1 MWLDHLRK
9 NAPLLLAV
17 WGATAVAGEAPLVL
31 QGTAAYYGL
40 RVPLAVQMQ
49 TRSADL
55 SDLQV
60 LNARGEPVP
69 HAWVDEEPPTQ
80 EKQQQA
86 VPFFKAPAAASA
98 AASVATTIGTSTI
111 DAAQQGG
118 WILDLRKVKGALL
131 ELQLSVPPSEHGIY
145 GFVLEYGDDTQRWHT
160 YLGAAQLLSLQHQG
174 LRLEH
179 TNFDLGGLR
188 ARYLRL
194 RPLPGNKPPPL
205 TGASVSSVTRYTP
218 EAPLQWSDTLA
229 PTQCTPQYCDYA
241 LPRHLPLE
249 RLEWQLADANTLAP
263 VDLLVQYDTS
273 EANAGGPTPWRHH
286 HRVRDHVKAL
296 RHKTAPAPTEATV
309 WYPLQRSTVY
319 WLKLAEGEVRSPQLN
334 LGGGLVTKLRVQ
346 PTGGVV
352 QLGFRP
358 PSIRVG
364 SRAISLV
371 FLAREPA
378 PYRLAWGGDNKSSAL
393 TLAQLMPTRKP
404 GDPLPVDTATVTLAP
419 PAPVAAAAS
428 PASSVASAAAATPEP
443 SRKFWL
449 WGVLLAALGLMGFMA
464 WSLLRPTAKP

>member
-1 MWLDHLRK
+1 MWLDRLMK
-9 NAPLLLAV
+9 KAPLLMAA
-17 WGATAVAGEAPLVL
+17 WAASAIAGEAPLVL

-98 AASVATTIGTSTI
+98 V

-160 YLGAAQLLSLQHQG
+160 YLGEAQLLSLRHQG
-174 LRLEH
+174 LRLDH
-179 TNFDLGGLR
+179 TEFDLGGLR

-194 RPLPGNKPPPL
+194 RPLPGSKPPPL

-218 EAPLQWSDTLA
+218 EAPLQWSDTLT

-296 RHKTAPAPTEATV
+296 RHKTAPAPTENTT

-319 WLKLAEGEVRSPQLN
+319 WLKLAEGEVRSPPLN
-334 LGGGLVTKLRVQ
+334 LNGGLVTKLRVQ
-346 PTGGVV
+346 PTGGMV
-352 QLGFRP
+352 QLGPKP
-358 PSIRVG
+358 PGIRVG
-364 SRAISLV
+364 ARAVSLV

-378 PYRLAWGGDNKSSAL
+378 PYRLAWGGDNKGSAL

-404 GDPLPVDTATVTLAP
+404 GDPLPADTATVTLAS
-419 PAPVAAAAS
+419 PAPVAAASS
-428 PASSVASAAAATPEP
+428 PASSAASAAAATPEP

-464 WSLLRPTAKP
+464 WSLLRPAAKP